1 MEGQTTKAD
10 SKEATTRRT
19 AATYR
24 RLKVP
29 QAVRVNQLAELIGVG
44 PIELIKQF
52 MRGGIMA
59 NINQVIDFDT
69 AAAIVPAF
77 GFRAVPVSEAPDG
90 STSLAQEEEDPAL
103 LQPRSPIVT
112 ILGHVDHGKTTLLD
126 AIRATRVAEREVGGI
141 TQHIGAYQVTYKG
154 NEITFL
160 DTPGHEAFTAMR
172 ARGAQVTDIA
182 VLVVA
187 ADDGVMPQTVEAID
201 HVKAANVSIIVAIN
215 KIDLPNADLDRV
227 KRQLAEHDLLIE
239 EWGGDVVTV
248 PVSAKAKEGIDDL
261 LESILVVAEVTE
273 FRANPNRL
281 ASGVVVEAQ
290 LDKTR
295 GPMATM
301 LVKTGT
307 LKVGDYIV
315 VGATRGR
322 VKALLSDL
330 GKRVKQAE
338 PAFPVAVLGLDQLP
352 LAGESFVAVEDERAG
367 RLLVEKH
374 QQERQ
379 LSGPRVSLEEMFTQI
394 RMGEV
399 KDLNLII
406 KADVQGSVEAVRD
419 ALSQLRTEKAQV
431 RIIHAASGTITE
443 SDVSLAVASKAIIIG
458 FNTQPEVGARQIAEQ
473 EGVEV
478 RFYNIIYRL
487 LEDIQNTL
495 EGLVEP
501 TAVEV
506 VEGHATVRAVF
517 NQGSR
522 AKVAGIYVNDGR
534 VVRNASARVL
544 RQGEVIHD
552 GPIASLKH
560 FKENVREMA
569 AGTECGIGLERFI
582 DFQEGDVVEVYRQE
596 RSSR

>member
-1 MEGQTTKAD
+1 MEGQTTK
-10 SKEATTRRT
+10 
-19 AATYR
+19 ATYR

-44 PIELIKQF
+44 PIELIKQL

-77 GFRAVPVSEAPDG
+77 GFRAVPVSEAPEG
-90 STSLAQEEEDPAL
+90 STSLVQEEEDPAL
-103 LQPRSPIVT
+103 LQPRPPIVT

-141 TQHIGAYQVTYKG
+141 TQHIGAYQATYNG
-154 NEITFL
+154 NVITFL

-215 KIDLPNADLDRV
+215 KIDLPNVDLDRV

-261 LESILVVAEVTE
+261 LESILVVAEVAE

-301 LVKTGT
+301 LVKAGT
-307 LKVGDYIV
+307 LKIGDYIV
-315 VGATRGR
+315 VGTTRGR

-338 PAFPVAVLGLDQLP
+338 PALPVAVLGLDQLP

-419 ALSQLRTEKAQV
+419 ALSQLKTEKAQV

-458 FNTQPEVGARQIAEQ
+458 FNTQPEVGARQIAAQ

-506 VEGHATVRAVF
+506 IEGHATVRAVF
-517 NQGSR
+517 SQGSR
-522 AKVAGIYVNDGR
+522 GKVAGIYVNDGR

-544 RQGEVIHD
+544 RQGEVIYN
-552 GPIASLKH
+552 GSIASLKH

-569 AGTECGIGLERFI
+569 AGTECGIGLEGFI